1 MGVLGVLEQALV
13 QVLQQVLGLEQ
24 QLVELELELERVQL
38 LAEQWRHRNQQR
50 L

>member
-1 MGVLGVLEQALV
+1 LEQALV

-24 QLVELELELERVQL
+24 QLVELELELELERVQL